1 MKSRIEIILTRDKDR
16 ESRIMT
22 REQRLKER
30 EMRRILHEQEL
41 ANLSE
46 DSKRLDHGEG
56 RLSERHL
63 KAEMEKRKKALEEL
77 SRETDWDFDC
87 SGCGAHGQ
95 NLVCST
101 CIPTIVGIWLTSS

>member
-1 MKSRIEIILTRDKDR
+1 
-16 ESRIMT
+16 MT

-41 ANLSE
+41 ASLSE
-46 DSKRLDHGEG
+46 DSKRLDQGEG

-77 SRETDWDFDC
+77 SKETDWDFDC
-87 SGCGAHGQ
+87 SGCGVHGP
-95 NLVCST
+95 NLVGPT
-101 CIPTIVGIWLTSS
+101 IIPTFYVSG